1 MSTFLVTLIAVAVLL
16 LVAAVGY
23 IMLKAKLVE
32 DSLMKGLSTIILYV
46 CQPCLAIYT
55 FKSSE
60 YSSEKLLDVGIFAL
74 LCVFIQGLMLGVSY
88 LALRKKYKSAIYR
101 ILTISTTFAN
111 CAFFGIPIIEAL
123 LPDISKDLIIY
134 TTVYASC
141 MNILGWTVGSA
152 IISSDRKYISIKKI
166 ILNPATLGAA
176 FAFLLFVLEIDIQKD
191 LYSMITITGRMA
203 TPISMLVM
211 GMRLAKMNFIKIFAD
226 IRIYLT
232 IFVKELLMLL
242 VAFGL
247 VYFLPVSYEIKAAF
261 FIICA
266 CPVASVV
273 LNYSELVGQGQREA
287 ANTVLLSTMLSV
299 VTMPL
304 MMLLL
309 PLL

>member
-232 IFVKELLMLL
+232 IFVKELLMPL

-273 LNYSELVGQGQREA
+273 LNYSELVGQGQKEA

>member
-23 IMLKAKLVE
+23 IMLKARLVE

-232 IFVKELLMLL
+232 IFVKELLMPL

>member
-232 IFVKELLMLL
+232 IFVKELLMPL

-273 LNYSELVGQGQREA
+273 LNYSELVGQG
-287 ANTVLLSTMLSV
+287 
-299 VTMPL
+299 
-304 MMLLL
+304 
-309 PLL
+309 

>member
-232 IFVKELLMLL
+232 IFVKELLMPL